1 MKRKIFVVS
10 LVAALL
16 LCSCGDAGQA
26 PQTLPDCGG
35 AVYYVGAAAFAGRGR
50 ANGELR
56 GIWVSQFDMHPV
68 YRDGGRQREE
78 PDYREKV
85 CAMLD
90 NLVRDGFNT
99 VFLQVRPNGDSMYE
113 SEIYP
118 CSKYIAGYYGGSIG
132 YDAVGIFLCSA
143 KERGLAVHAWINPYR
158 LCTKEDMEAYEGDC
172 VLKEW
177 YAVPGRRIKEGGDG
191 LLYLD
196 PSYPEATDLIAAGA
210 NEILNK
216 YDFDGIHIDDYFYPT
231 EFEFDDALEFAR
243 SGYSD
248 LGEFRRANVNRTV
261 KALYEAAHSHGKI
274 FGVAPS
280 GNIYSLENGWYADI
294 YRWCGESGF
303 ADYIMPQLYFGF
315 ENACCPFEAVL
326 ADWCK
331 AVSGGSKLYVGLS
344 AAKCV
349 MGSEGKPDIYAG
361 EAGKY
366 EWRDCKDVIAR
377 SLQAVKSSEA
387 DGFCLF
393 TYSSLY
399 DPLTGEENPLI
410 AAEKKAFAVAI
421 SG

>member
-1 MKRKIFVVS
+1 M
-10 LVAALL
+10 
-16 LCSCGDAGQA
+16 CSCGSIERVETARPESG
-26 PQTLPDCGG
+26 TYT
-35 AVYYVGAAAFAGRGR
+35 VYYLGSAAFAGRAR

-68 YRDGGRQREE
+68 CRDGCRQRDEN
-78 PDYREKV
+78 DYREKV
-85 CAMLD
+85 RAMLD

-118 CSKYIAGYYGGSIG
+118 CSKYIAGYYGGSLD
-132 YDAVGIFLCSA
+132 YDAVGIFLTNA
-143 KERGLAVHAWINPYR
+143 KERGLSVHAWINPYR
-158 LCTKEDMEAYEGDC
+158 LCTKSDMENYEGGC
-172 VLKEW
+172 VLKKW
-177 YAVPGRRIKEGGDG
+177 YADRGGRIKEGEDG

-196 PSYPEATDLIAAGA
+196 PSYPEATRLIAAGA
-210 NEILNK
+210 DEILDK

-231 EFEFDDALEFAR
+231 EFEFHDEREFAQ

-315 ENACCPFEAVL
+315 ENACCPFASVL
-326 ADWCK
+326 SDWC
-331 AVSGGSKLYVGLS
+331 AAMQNGAKLYIGLS

-366 EWRDCKDVIAR
+366 EWRDRKDVIAR
-377 SLQAVKSSEA
+377 SLAAVKSSGA
-387 DGFCLF
+387 NGFCLF

-410 AAEKKAFAVAI
+410 AAEKKAFVGAI